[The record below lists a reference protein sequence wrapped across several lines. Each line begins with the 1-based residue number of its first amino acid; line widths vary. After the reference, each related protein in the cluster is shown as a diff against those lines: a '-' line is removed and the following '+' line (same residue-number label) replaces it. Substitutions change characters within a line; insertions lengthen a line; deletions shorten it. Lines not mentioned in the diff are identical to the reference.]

1 MSTPPQHWLS
11 PRPPYN
17 PENCPSIMPPKDRL
31 AALKQNAPDKNQ
43 PAVAMALS
51 EVKIEMSGQ
60 GSLDRFFEEVE
71 SMNMALDLI
80 SVNIGKMREK
90 HHLILS
96 SPASDERDKQ
106 ELERLMDEVKK
117 VASKVRDQ
125 LKNVEEGIEKDLT
138 GPVTADLRI
147 RQAQQATLARK
158 FNTIMSEYNKIQTD
172 YREKCKSKIKR
183 QLDIAGRPTTDDQV
197 DEMLE
202 SGNLQIFTEGI
213 IADSQQAKQALAD
226 VEARHQD
233 IVKLETN
240 IRELRDMFVD
250 MALLVEAQGEMV
262 DRIEYNVQNATE
274 FVAQAREETK
284 KAVEYQ
290 SSARR
295 KKICLIITGII
306 VVIIIVLAIA
316 IPLAEKYGE
325 KDKVASTQKSETNTV
340 NGPGGTSSSGSIKV
354 ASVIANVTSTITSI
368 IPSSSTAK
376 PS

>member
-1 MSTPPQHWLS
+1 
-11 PRPPYN
+11 
-17 PENCPSIMPPKDRL
+17 MPPKDRL
-31 AALKQNAPDKNQ
+31 ATLKQNAPPKQNE
-43 PAVAMALS
+43 PSVALSLS

-71 SMNMALDLI
+71 SMNEALELI
-80 SVNIGKMREK
+80 ATNIGNMREK

-117 VASKVRDQ
+117 VAGKVRDQ
-125 LKNVEEGIEKDLT
+125 LKIVEERIQQDLT
-138 GPVTADLRI
+138 GPITADLRI
-147 RQAQQATLARK
+147 RQAQQATLSRK
-158 FNTIMSEYNKIQTD
+158 FTTIMSEYNKIQTD

-262 DRIEYNVQNATE
+262 DRIEYNVEHATE
-274 FVAQAREETK
+274 FVAQAKEETK

-295 KKICLIITGII
+295 KKICLIITAII

-316 IPLAEKYGE
+316 IPIAEKYQN
-325 KDKVASTQKSETNTV
+325 DAKVQTQNSETITAQNS
-340 NGPGGTSSSGSIKV
+340 PGGKSSSGAKTVV
-354 ASVIANVTSTITSI
+354 AAVANATSTIASI
-368 IPSSSTAK
+368 IAPPATAQPS
-376 PS
+376 